1 MAETTKGSRGLLLIA
16 AFKLMKGVA
25 LLALG
30 VGALKLLH
38 KDVAAE
44 AERWIDL
51 FRIDTQN
58 TYVQKALAK
67 VWTID
72 PRRLKELSVGTF
84 AYAALFLTEGIGL
97 ALRKRWA
104 EYITIISTASLLP
117 FEIYEI
123 VKRVSAPRIVIL
135 LANIA
140 IVVYLIR
147 EVRRTGKTHSEVGA
161 RSSPSI

>member
-1 MAETTKGSRGLLLIA
+1 LLIA
-16 AFKLMKGVA
+16 AFKLMKGLA

-44 AERWIDL
+44 AERWIDML
-51 FRIDTQN
+51 QVDPQN
-58 TYVQKALAK
+58 PYVQKVLAK
-67 VWTID
+67 FWTVD
-72 PRRLKELSVGTF
+72 DKKLEVLSLGTF
-84 AYAALFLTEGIGL
+84 AYAGLFLTEGIGL
-97 ALRKRWA
+97 AFRKRWA
-104 EYITIISTASLLP
+104 EYITIISTASFLP

-123 VKRVSAPRIVIL
+123 VRHVSAPRIVVL

-147 EVRRTGKTHSEVGA
+147 EVRRTRTTA
-161 RSSPSI
+161 TAN